1 MILTP
6 PPHLQIDFAVNQTLR
21 IHNLDCE
28 FCFCHRVTI
37 FFEGKPPQLPPESP
51 GRAMEIAELE
61 MAFIM
66 EMALIV
72 EINYLF
78 GMSISTAASRDQ
90 KPKKQVLPPPVLE
103 RLLQTEE

>member
-1 MILTP
+1 
-6 PPHLQIDFAVNQTLR
+6 
-21 IHNLDCE
+21 
-28 FCFCHRVTI
+28 
-37 FFEGKPPQLPPESP
+37 
-51 GRAMEIAELE
+51 MEIAELE